1 MTNGPVLLEGEE
13 IIHHHVPHLGAFKRT
28 ALLLLAIS
36 LVPTLV
42 IATLIP
48 DTFWAAVPVFLTCL
62 LLMQERYNLGK
73 HAAWVTNQRVILQGD
88 DAIALADIE
97 TLDTFGNAVRLRR
110 AKGQRIRL
118 NYAKDRQQLLGAIQ
132 TAKAESAP

>member
-1 MTNGPVLLEGEE
+1 MSDGPALIEGEE

-36 LVPTLV
+36 LVPTIV

-48 DTFWAAVPVFLTCL
+48 DTFWAAVPVFVTCL

-88 DAIALADIE
+88 EAIALTDIE
-97 TLDTFGNAVRLRR
+97 TLDAIGSAVRMRPT
-110 AKGQRIRL
+110 KGPRIKL
-118 NYAKDRQQLLGAIQ
+118 SYAKNRDELLQAIQ
-132 TAKAESAP
+132 TAKQVAV